1 MVEKKKE
8 GRKEEFARRKKRGE
22 IGTTRVHVH
31 RVRFTPSI

>member
-1 MVEKKKE
+1 MVEKKRE
-8 GRKEEFARRKKRGE
+8 GRMEEFERRKKRRE